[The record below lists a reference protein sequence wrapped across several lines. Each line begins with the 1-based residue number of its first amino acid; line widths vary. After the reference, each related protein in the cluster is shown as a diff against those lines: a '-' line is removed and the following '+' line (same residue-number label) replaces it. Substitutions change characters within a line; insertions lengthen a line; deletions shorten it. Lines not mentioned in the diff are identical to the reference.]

1 MSRALQVS
9 FNRRKIANPQSSTET
24 WKWIQNSKAA
34 RRVHLVMSI
43 TLLLFLKFQVI
54 NRKWFIQ
61 RIALT
66 HGIASYANF
75 LEQKII
81 LRQKEVKS

>member
-1 MSRALQVS
+1 
-9 FNRRKIANPQSSTET
+9 
-24 WKWIQNSKAA
+24 
-34 RRVHLVMSI
+34 MSI
-43 TLLLFLKFQVI
+43 TLLLFLKFHVI

-81 LRQKEVKS
+81 LRQKEVKSKDTRVGVYGKKTNTIGVTLSLHK